1 MGKIDSI
8 TVDIIEN
15 ALKNIKEEMDVTLF
29 RSAMSPVIREQ
40 HDCFP
45 MITDP
50 DGKMVVGNFGSHVP
64 EVVAQFTEGL
74 YEGDVIFLSDPYSCG
89 GSISHINDWMVI
101 IPIFYHGQLVGYS
114 SMFGH
119 VIDVGGPVPA
129 SMPVTATTIFGE
141 GVRFP
146 PVKLFEKGRLNEA
159 IIKILKANT
168 RTPIENYSDL
178 MAIVAAC
185 RTAEKRVKEL
195 CERFGPELYLEG
207 LQALLER
214 TNRMMRNLIQNFLPT
229 KPVSFEDYIDDD
241 GLGNGPFKMKLTV
254 WREGDQAYFDW
265 TGTDPQ
271 APGPVNYYLS
281 DNMFKMFIGA
291 FLISVFDPAIMFND
305 GFYDLLHIKTPK
317 GSLLRPDFPAA
328 LGCRTH
334 VLSRLFD
341 VLSGALSINTPQ
353 NSPAAGYGTSPYFIY
368 SGKDENNRE
377 FHLMEVMYG
386 GLPGRPFADGLD
398 GHSWWPAFV
407 NIPTEYLETY
417 YPLRVEYYRTGI
429 DSGGAGKYRGG
440 NCNEKL
446 YTCLAQGTVSIH
458 DDRAKLQPWGINGG
472 EPGSNSYKLLIRKD
486 GTRIPLESKVDNIL
500 VEPGDQ
506 ILFVTAG
513 SGGWGDPVERDP
525 EKVRL
530 DVARGLVSLE
540 KAEKSY
546 GVVIDPDTLE
556 IDKKATEF
564 LREEIRR
571 TRDQLQAFNFG
582 NREEIVR
589 DRRLTN
595 VSYK

>member
-1 MGKIDSI
+1 MPNLVERPEIDSI
-8 TVDIIEN
+8 TVDILEN
-15 ALKNIKEEMDVTLF
+15 ALKNIKEEMDVTLY

-50 DGKMVVGNFGSHVP
+50 QGKMVVGNFGSHVP
-64 EVVAQFTEGL
+64 EVVAHFPEGL
-74 YEGDVIFLSDPYSCG
+74 EEGDVIFLSDPYSCG

-101 IPIFYHGQLVGYS
+101 VPIFYQNTLVGYA

-119 VIDVGGPVPA
+119 VIDVGGPIPA
-129 SMPVTATTIFGE
+129 SLPVDAKTIYGE

-146 PVKLFEKGRLNEA
+146 PVKLFEKGKLNSA
-159 IIKILKANT
+159 IISILKANT
-168 RTPIENYSDL
+168 RTPMENYSDL
-178 MAIVAAC
+178 MAIVASC

-195 CERFGPELYLEG
+195 CDRFGIDVYFAG
-207 LQALLER
+207 LNALLER
-214 TNRMMRNLIQNFLPT
+214 TNRMMRELIQNFLPT
-229 KPVSFEDYIDDD
+229 TPASFEDYIDDD
-241 GLGNGPFKMKLTV
+241 GLGNGPFKMKLTI

-271 APGPVNYYLS
+271 APGPINYYLS

-305 GFYDLLHIKTPK
+305 GFYDLLHIRTPER
-317 GSLLRPDFPAA
+317 SLLRPEFPAA

-334 VLSRLFD
+334 ALSRLFD
-341 VLSGALSINTPQ
+341 VLSGALSLNTPQ

-368 SGKDENNRE
+368 SGQDDHGRD
-377 FHLMEVMYG
+377 FLLMEVMYG

-417 YPLRVEYYRTGI
+417 YPLLVNYYRTGI
-429 DSGGAGKYRGG
+429 DSGGAGKFRGG

-446 YTCLAQGTVSIH
+446 YTCLASGTVSIH
-458 DDRAKLQPWGINGG
+458 DDRAKLKPWGINGG
-472 EPGSNSYKLLIRKD
+472 EPGSSSYKVLIRRD
-486 GTRIPLESKVDNIL
+486 GTRQELASKVDNIQ
-500 VEPGDQ
+500 VEKGDQ

-513 SGGWGDPVERDP
+513 SGGWGDPLERDP

-530 DVARGLVSLE
+530 DVVRGLVSLE
-540 KAEKSY
+540 KAKNAY
-546 GVVIDPDTLE
+546 GVVLDPKTLAV
-556 IDKKATEF
+556 DLQATEK
-564 LREEIRR
+564 LREAIRESR
-571 TRDQLQAFNFG
+571 GELPAFNFG
-582 NREEIVR
+582 DR
-589 DRRLTN
+589 DQVLAKAT
-595 VSYK
+595 

>member
-1 MGKIDSI
+1 MEKIDSI

-64 EVVAQFTEGL
+64 EVVAQFTDGL
-74 YEGDVIFLSDPYSCG
+74 HEGDVIFLSDPYSCG

-101 IPIFYHGQLVGYS
+101 IPIFYRSQLVGYS

-129 SMPVTATTIFGE
+129 SMPVTATTIFAE

-146 PVKLFEKGRLNEA
+146 PVKLFEKGQLNES

-168 RTPIENYSDL
+168 RTPVENYSDL

-195 CERFGPELYLEG
+195 CERFGVEVYLQG
-207 LQALLER
+207 LRALLER

-229 KPVSFEDYIDDD
+229 APVSFEDYIDDD
-241 GLGNGPFKMKLTV
+241 GLGNGPFKMKLTI

-341 VLSGALSINTPQ
+341 VLSGALSLNAPQ

-368 SGKDENNRE
+368 SGKDEHNRE

-446 YTCLAQGTVSIH
+446 YTCLAKGTVSIH

-472 EPGSNSYKLLIRKD
+472 EPGSNSYKVLIRKD
-486 GTRIPLESKVDNIL
+486 GTRIPLQSKVDNIL

-513 SGGWGDPVERDP
+513 SGGWGDPLERDP

-530 DVARGLVSLE
+530 DVVRGLVSLE

-546 GVVIDPDTLE
+546 GVIIDPNTLE
-556 IDKKATEF
+556 LNEKETEF
-564 LREEIRR
+564 LREEMRKKR
-571 TRDQLQAFNFG
+571 TKLEPFNFG
-582 NREEIVR
+582 NREDFVNNKDKVTKE
-589 DRRLTN
+589 
-595 VSYK
+595 S

>member
-1 MGKIDSI
+1 MGTTTGIDSI

-64 EVVAQFTEGL
+64 EVVAQFPEGVH
-74 YEGDVIFLSDPYSCG
+74 EGDVIFLSDPYSCG

-101 IPIFYHGQLVGYS
+101 VPIYHHNSLVGYA

-119 VIDVGGPVPA
+119 VMDVGGPVPS
-129 SMPVTATTIFGE
+129 SMPVTATTIYAE

-146 PVKLFEKGRLNEA
+146 PVKLFERGKLNQA
-159 IIKILKANT
+159 IIAVVKANT

-178 MAIVAAC
+178 MAIVASC

-195 CERFGPELYLEG
+195 CDRFGVQTYLEALNG
-207 LQALLER
+207 LLER
-214 TNRMMRNLIQNFLPT
+214 TNKMMKELIKNFLPT
-229 KPVSFEDYIDDD
+229 SAASFEDYIDDD
-241 GLGNGPFKMKLTV
+241 GLGNGPFKMKLTI
-254 WREGDQAYFDW
+254 WKEGDQAYFDW

-271 APGPVNYYLS
+271 APGPINYYLS
-281 DNMFKMFIGA
+281 ENMFKMFIGA

-305 GFYDLLHIKTPK
+305 GFYDLLKITTPE
-317 GSLLRPDFPAA
+317 GSLLRPNYPAA

-341 VLSGALSINTPQ
+341 VLSGALSLNAPE

-368 SGKDENNRE
+368 SGRDEADRA

-386 GLPGRPFADGLD
+386 GLPGRPIGDGLD
-398 GHSWWPAFV
+398 GHSWWPGFV

-417 YPLRVEYYRTGI
+417 YPLRVEYYRTGM
-429 DSGGAGKYRGG
+429 DSGGAGFHRGG

-446 YTCLAQGTVSIH
+446 YTFLSDGTVSIH

-472 EPGSNSYKLLIRKD
+472 EPGSSSYKVLIKKD
-486 GTRIPLESKVDNIL
+486 GSRIRLESKVDHIQ
-500 VEPGDQ
+500 VEKGDQ
-506 ILFVTAG
+506 LLFVTGG
-513 SGGWGDPVERDP
+513 SGGWGDPLERAM

-530 DVARGLVSLE
+530 DVVRGLVSLE
-540 KAEKSY
+540 KAADAY
-546 GVVIDPDTLE
+546 GVVLDPETVEINYDTSRQR
-556 IDKKATEF
+556 
-564 LREEIRR
+564 REDMRS
-571 TRDQLQAFNFG
+571 TRGALQAFHFG
-582 NREEIVR
+582 NRDEFFADPNR
-589 DRRLTN
+589 
-595 VSYK
+595 

>member
-74 YEGDVIFLSDPYSCG
+74 HEGDVIFLSDPYSCG
-89 GSISHINDWMVI
+89 GSISHINDWMII
-101 IPIFYHGQLVGYS
+101 IPIFYQGQLVGYA

-119 VIDVGGPVPA
+119 VMDVGGPVPS

-168 RTPIENYSDL
+168 RTPVENYSDL

-185 RTAEKRVKEL
+185 RTAEKRVQEL
-195 CERFGPELYLEG
+195 CERFGPEVYLEG

-229 KPVSFEDYIDDD
+229 EPVSFEDYIDDD
-241 GLGNGPFKMKLTV
+241 GLGNGPFKMKLTI
-254 WREGDQAYFDW
+254 WREGYQAYFDW

-368 SGKDENNRE
+368 SGKDEHNRE

-446 YTCLAQGTVSIH
+446 YTCLAKGTVSIH

-472 EPGSNSYKLLIRKD
+472 EPGSTSYKVLIRKD
-486 GTRIPLESKVDNIL
+486 GTRIPLESKLDNIL

-513 SGGWGDPVERDP
+513 SGGWGDPLERDP
-525 EKVRL
+525 ERVRL
-530 DVARGLVSLE
+530 DVARGLVSLK
-540 KAEKSY
+540 KARKSY

-556 IDKKATEF
+556 INEQATEF
-564 LREEIRR
+564 LREEMRKN
-571 TRDQLQAFNFG
+571 RDRLEAFNFG
-582 NREEIVR
+582 NREELVKNR
-589 DRRLTN
+589 K
-595 VSYK
+595 VAQKS